1 MIRDEP
7 LQIVA
12 VLETRRTVHRLTSA
26 AGEDLAEV
34 ADDEVT
40 GRVPGR
46 EPAAWREVEV
56 ELVNGGPEVL
66 AASGLAGAG
75 GRGPAVQFRLQAR
88 HRLRTDSSDSR

>member
-1 MIRDEP
+1 M
-7 LQIVA
+7 
-12 VLETRRTVHRLTSA
+12 HRLISA

-66 AASGLAGAG
+66 AAAGSRLKAAGAW
-75 GRGPAVQFRLQAR
+75 PSSSASKLSRL
-88 HRLRTDSSDSR
+88 LGTDSSDVR